1 MEGIAISIISNK
13 NDDNIM
19 DIMVFHRAYLSAPQG
34 KRDYSN
40 TLYLKQCENFVSR
53 CIAANERKENSNMK
67 ALV

>member
-1 MEGIAISIISNK
+1 
-13 NDDNIM
+13 M